1 MALNEIRLSRNG
13 IALVVTLMFCLLLGG
28 YFIGLDLYH
37 YNDPDS
43 AMSVLVLYSLMGIF
57 GTLFLLGKRYGIV
70 GLMGLSGI
78 LSIAQLAYV
87 IVYVAQTATD
97 PGWHDPSANWF
108 VTVLDILFS
117 LLVLVFSFKVYR
129 ETERN
134 STQ

>member
-13 IALVVTLMFCLLLGG
+13 IVLVVTLMFCLLLGG

>member
-1 MALNEIRLSRNG
+1 MNVNEIRLSGNG

-28 YFIGLDLYH
+28 YFIGFDLYY

-43 AMSVLVLYSLMGIF
+43 AMSVLVLYSLIGIF

-78 LSIAQLAYV
+78 LFIAQLAYV
-87 IVYVAQTATD
+87 IVYIAQTATD